1 MTDAVVDR
9 VLTQNRINHYTGVKF
24 DVPRLQ
30 AYPFS
35 VLAPQHKGWIS
46 ALSMVHVMYDAFK
59 TCSQEFR
66 VEMCDIVPVTGDFKI
81 VHIATGT
88 GTAVEAKKGHCHFR
102 LDDRRGA
109 TPLRHDRYAM
119 QFEGKEIFDWKAT
132 WDYIF
137 TLSRADGKE
146 ETDALFLPRDCIPI
160 HWWNS
165 QLSEMMHIWS
175 SLRLRELRKYYVD
188 LTSPESVVT
197 AVEGIIKGQTR
208 QTGSMKAQRVIPLP
222 KRAVAP
228 LDTDE
233 SADLVELG
241 HIKHLWSTSMFRRGF
256 GSTFH
261 GNMRGGTPELWL
273 AEALTEVCRKWY
285 VSTGFLFLLSSS

>member
-1 MTDAVVDR
+1 M
-9 VLTQNRINHYTGVKF
+9 
-24 DVPRLQ
+24 
-30 AYPFS
+30 
-35 VLAPQHKGWIS
+35 APQHKGWIT
-46 ALSMVHVMYDAFK
+46 ALSMVQVMYDAFK

-88 GTAVEAKKGHCHFR
+88 ETLVEAKKGHCQFR
-102 LDDRRGA
+102 LDGREVTA
-109 TPLRHDRYAM
+109 LRHDRYAM

-137 TLSRADGKE
+137 TSSRANGKE
-146 ETDALFLPRDCIPI
+146 ENDALFLPRDRIPI
-160 HWWNS
+160 NWWNTQS
-165 QLSEMMHIWS
+165 SETSHTWS
-175 SLRLRELRKYYVD
+175 SLRMQELRKYYVN
-188 LTSPESVVT
+188 LRSPESVVT
-197 AVEGIIKGQTR
+197 AVEDIIKGQER
-208 QTGSMKAQRVIPLP
+208 QTGSIKAQRVIPLP
-222 KRAVAP
+222 KRPSGAGAL

-233 SADLVELG
+233 SADVVELG

-261 GNMRGGTPELWL
+261 GSMRGGTPELWM

-285 VSTGFLFLLSSS
+285 VSTGFLFLLSFG